1 MFSPLVIAVL
11 VFFQAV
17 ESVKVTE
24 FVYFDV
30 KHGSKDLGRIEIGL
44 FGDVAPLTVANFK
57 QLATHEL
64 GFGYK
69 GSIFHRVEILPIEM
83 ALVLK
88 HDGAGILSMAN
99 AGPDTNGSQFFI
111 TTVPTP
117 WLDGHHVVF
126 GKVIS
131 GMDVVHIIEKVDHT
145 VLDKP
150 TVDVVIQDSGLTEA
164 KDTLVT
170 DVVSF
175 DIKIDGVD
183 TGTID
188 IGLFRKTAPRTVD
201 NFVKLAEGN
210 TKDGLGYTGS
220 PFHRII
226 DDFVVQGGDVVFHNG
241 TGETSIYGGRFAD
254 EAFTLNHYGAGWVSM
269 ANAGPDTNTCQFFIT
284 AKAAN
289 WLDGKHV
296 VFGKVVRGMWVL
308 KQILAVDTDKATDR
322 PLVDVII
329 AKSSA
334 KKVDEPFTV
343 AKVSADW
350 LT

>member
-1 MFSPLVIAVL
+1 MELIQTS
-11 VFFQAV
+11 
-17 ESVKVTE
+17 
-24 FVYFDV
+24 VYF
-30 KHGSKDLGRIEIGL
+30 GS
-44 FGDVAPLTVANFK
+44 
-57 QLATHEL
+57 
-64 GFGYK
+64 
-69 GSIFHRVEILPIEM
+69 M
-83 ALVLK
+83 VLM
-88 HDGAGILSMAN
+88 IQSLY
-99 AGPDTNGSQFFI
+99 
-111 TTVPTP
+111 
-117 WLDGHHVVF
+117 
-126 GKVIS
+126 VIN
-131 GMDVVHIIEKVDHT
+131 
-145 VLDKP
+145 
-150 TVDVVIQDSGLTEA
+150 LTEA